1 MKEVI
6 VRPIENEDVPACL
19 EIYNYYITDTTVTFE
34 EEPLSLNDFLSRV
47 ERIKKTYPYLVAE
60 SDGAVL
66 GYAYLDMYNE
76 RSAYRHTADLSIYLD
91 VKFQKH
97 GIGSMLLKSVEN
109 AGRKIGINNIV
120 SLITGE
126 NCKSVAFHEKHGYK
140 PVGTLKKVGL
150 KFNKRLDVLVYQ
162 KEI

>member
-6 VRPIENEDVPACL
+6 IRQIEKEDVLSCL

-34 EEPLSLNDFLSRV
+34 EEPLSFDGFLNRV
-47 ERIKKTYPYLVAE
+47 ERIKRAYPYFVAE
-60 SDGAVL
+60 SGGAVL

-91 VKFQKH
+91 VNAQKH

-126 NCKSVAFHEKHGYK
+126 NGKSVAFHEKHGYRL
-140 PVGTLKKVGL
+140 VGTLEKVGL
-150 KFNKRLDVLVYQ
+150 KFDKRLDVLIYQ